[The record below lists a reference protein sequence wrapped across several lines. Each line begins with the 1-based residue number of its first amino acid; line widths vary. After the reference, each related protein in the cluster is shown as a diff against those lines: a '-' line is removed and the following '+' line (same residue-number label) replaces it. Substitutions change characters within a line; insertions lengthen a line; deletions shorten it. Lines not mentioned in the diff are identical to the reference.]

1 MKHHLAPTT
10 LMALSILAVAQA
22 HAAAPDAEQR
32 GLNELR
38 NTVINLLQGLVEK
51 GVLTREQAQLMVESA
66 QKKAAA
72 DADAQAKAE
81 EGAVRVPY
89 IPQVVRD
96 EISKQVASEVG
107 PQVTKNVIDTA
118 QSEGWGVPAALPDWV
133 RRMRWNGDVRV
144 RAQGEF
150 FADDNIANSYINF
163 QTVNEKGG
171 IGRAGS
177 SAFANTTE
185 DRQRARYRLRV
196 GFDTN
201 LGGGFS
207 LTGRLAT
214 GALKDPISP
223 NQTLGTT
230 NTRSVIGVDLAYIE
244 WAGNSATGRHS
255 LQVDAG
261 RIRNPYLSS
270 DLVWDPDLAFEG
282 IASTYRLGLMRDD
295 PYAHFAYA
303 TLGAFTVQ
311 ENEINKDKW
320 LFGGQMGLDWKFSG
334 GSRLRVGGALYE
346 FQNISGVRNAFE
358 SDLKDYSA
366 PQWLT
371 RGNTLFDIRNDN
383 DINTNLF
390 ALAADYRLV
399 NLTSNFDWRVAPG
412 YRVTAAADVVKN
424 IGYDVAKMQ
433 ARTGFSV
440 DARTLGYQGEI
451 GFGTSSMNTAGAW
464 RAYVGYRYL
473 QRDAVLDGFTDSDF
487 RLGGTD
493 VQGYFIGA
501 DYSINPRVQARLR
514 YLSGNEIDGPPLAID
529 TVQLDLNASF

>member
-51 GVLTREQAQLMVESA
+51 GVLTRDQAQAMVESA
-66 QKKAAA
+66 QKKAAT
-72 DADAQAKAE
+72 DADALAKAE

-96 EISKQVASEVG
+96 EISKQVAAEVA

-118 QSEGWGVPAALPDWV
+118 QSEGWGVPAAMPDWV

-144 RAQGEF
+144 RAQGDF
-150 FADDNIANSYINF
+150 FANDNVANSYINF

-171 IGRAGS
+171 IGKAGS
-177 SAFANTTE
+177 SAFSNTTE

-230 NTRSVIGVDLAYIE
+230 STHSVIGVDLAYIE

-303 TLGAFTVQ
+303 TVGAFNLQ
-311 ENEINKDKW
+311 ENEINRDKW
-320 LFGGQMGLDWKFSG
+320 LFGGQMGMDWKFSG

-346 FQNISGVRNAFE
+346 YRNISGIRNAFE
-358 SDLKDYSA
+358 SDLNDYTA

-424 IGYDVAKMQ
+424 IGYDVAKMK
-433 ARTGFSV
+433 ARAGFSV
-440 DARTLGYQGEI
+440 DPRTLGYQGEI
-451 GFGTSSMNTAGAW
+451 GFGTSSQTAGAW
-464 RAYVGYRYL
+464 RVYVGYRYL

>member
-1 MKHHLAPTT
+1 
-10 LMALSILAVAQA
+10 
-22 HAAAPDAEQR
+22 
-32 GLNELR
+32 
-38 NTVINLLQGLVEK
+38 
-51 GVLTREQAQLMVESA
+51 
-66 QKKAAA
+66 
-72 DADAQAKAE
+72 
-81 EGAVRVPY
+81 
-89 IPQVVRD
+89 
-96 EISKQVASEVG
+96 
-107 PQVTKNVIDTA
+107 
-118 QSEGWGVPAALPDWV
+118 
-133 RRMRWNGDVRV
+133 
-144 RAQGEF
+144 
-150 FADDNIANSYINF
+150 
-163 QTVNEKGG
+163 
-171 IGRAGS
+171 
-177 SAFANTTE
+177 
-185 DRQRARYRLRV
+185 
-196 GFDTN
+196 
-201 LGGGFS
+201 
-207 LTGRLAT
+207 
-214 GALKDPISP
+214 
-223 NQTLGTT
+223 
-230 NTRSVIGVDLAYIE
+230 
-244 WAGNSATGRHS
+244 
-255 LQVDAG
+255 
-261 RIRNPYLSS
+261 
-270 DLVWDPDLAFEG
+270 VWDPDLAFEG

-334 GSRLRVGGALYE
+334 GSRLRIGGALYE
-346 FQNISGVRNAFE
+346 YQNISGVRNAFE
-358 SDLKDYSA
+358 SDLNDYTA

-412 YRVTAAADVVKN
+412 YRVTVAADVVKN
-424 IGYDVAKMQ
+424 IGYDVAKMK

-501 DYSINPRVQARLR
+501 DYVINPRVQARLR
-514 YLSGNEIDGPPLAID
+514 YLSGNEIDGPPLGID